1 MSKVADY
8 LRNHLRGE
16 VITSTDARTA
26 YSRDSSILSYTPLLV
41 VHPFDINDIRKIV
54 HFAWQL
60 SQKKYTL
67 PVTVRGGGSNMVGS
81 AIGSGVIIDCSTHMN
96 EILEIDTK
104 QRLVRV
110 QPGVNI
116 ATLQQTLRTHGL
128 EWPIVSE
135 GANATVGGVIGHD
148 IIAKN
153 GTAVSDWI
161 DQLELVLPNG
171 DVIQAGSISKREVG
185 KKKGL
190 SSSEGD
196 IYRQIDG
203 LLNDSNESD
212 TTIELSNNAYNLS
225 AVRDGRHFSLLPLIT
240 GSEGTLGII
249 SEVILK
255 LDTFYPEQ
263 EVLSVCIPSFDTFDK
278 TMNEIRK
285 QNPLTAE
292 FIPNHTVMHA
302 RGHLGVSV
310 GELVDREDE
319 SNFEGI
325 MFIKFAGP
333 KAKKAA
339 KKTGKICDKAGYLV
353 VRSDQDYDAA
363 REIWQIHDNIK
374 RSILL
379 SEQDHKKPLPILND
393 ATIGPQRVIDFG
405 ETISVLE
412 KKHRV
417 KIVWWG
423 NVLTG
428 VMNAYPFL
436 NLHLVTDRQKIHS
449 LMSDFYQAVL
459 EQGGMVAGA
468 CSEGRLRAHYVQSDA
483 SGNASS
489 TDTHIK
495 EIFDE
500 NNLLNPSVK
509 VNVQSMK
516 DIEKHLAETFD
527 ASLHTR

>member
-16 VITSTDARTA
+16 VITSADARTA

-41 VHPFDINDIRKIV
+41 VHPFDINDIRKVV

-110 QPGVNI
+110 QPGVKI
-116 ATLQQTLRTHGL
+116 TTLQQTLRTHGL
-128 EWPIVSE
+128 EWPIASE
-135 GANATVGGVIGHD
+135 GANATVGGVIAHD
-148 IIAKN
+148 ILAKN
-153 GTAVSDWI
+153 DTGVVDWI

-171 DVIQAGSISKREVG
+171 DVIQAGSMSKREIG

-203 LLNDSNESD
+203 LLNDINESD
-212 TTIELSNNAYNLS
+212 TTIELSNGVYNLS
-225 AVRDGRHFSLLPLIT
+225 AVRDGRHFSLLPLIS
-240 GSEGTLGII
+240 GSEGTLGVI

-263 EVLSVCIPSFDTFDK
+263 EVLSVCIPSFDIFDK

-285 QNPLTAE
+285 QSPLTLE
-292 FIPNHTVMHA
+292 FIPNHSVMYA
-302 RGHLGVSV
+302 RDHLGVSV

-339 KKTGKICDKAGYLV
+339 KKTGKICDRAGYLV

-393 ATIGPQRVIDFG
+393 ATIGPNRAVDFH
-405 ETISVLE
+405 ETIGVLE
-412 KKHRV
+412 KKHRI
-417 KIVWWG
+417 KMLWWM

-428 VMNAYPFL
+428 VINVYPFL
-436 NLHLVTDRQKIHS
+436 NLHLVTDRQKIHN
-449 LMSDFYQAVL
+449 LMNDYYQSVL
-459 EQGGMVAGA
+459 EQGGTVSGA
-468 CSEGRLRAHYVQSDA
+468 CSEGRLRGQYAQVDT
-483 SGNASS
+483 SGNNSS
-489 TDTHIK
+489 IDAQIK

-500 NNLLNPSVK
+500 NNLLNPGIR
-509 VNVQSMK
+509 VNTQSMK
-516 DIEKHLAETFD
+516 DFEKHLAETFD
-527 ASLHTR
+527 ASLHTL